1 MSLLHALIA
10 RGTTILVEH
19 DASGSSQYSNVT
31 QTLLSKIPPNDS
43 KLTYA
48 ADEILIH
55 YQKTNGIISMVV
67 AQDSAGRRMPFGFLA
82 SLHRQVEFYLSF
94 SLLRELSNL
103 PAFGANSFEKEIQKL
118 MKQYEENPPQDAIKQ
133 GQAELAATKDVMV
146 KSIDAVLSRG
156 ERIEILV
163 DRTDEMSQQ
172 ARAFRKRS
180 TVLRRKMWWKNV
192 KVLIAIGF
200 SGILLFYLLVASAC
214 GLNLHSCRA

>member
-1 MSLLHALIA
+1 MSLLHALVA
-10 RGTTILVEH
+10 RGSTVLAEH
-19 DASGSSQYSNVT
+19 DASGSSQYSQVT

-55 YQKTNGIISMVV
+55 YQKTGGVTAMVV
-67 AQDSAGRRMPFGFLA
+67 SEDSAGRRMPFGFLQA
-82 SLHRQVEFYLSF
+82 LHRQFTMSYPDSGD
-94 SLLRELSNL
+94 L
-103 PAFGANSFEKEIQKL
+103 PAYGANSFGKEIAKL

-133 GQAELAATKDVMV
+133 AQAELAATKDVMV

-180 TVLRRKMWWKNV
+180 TVLRRKMWWKNI
-192 KVLIAIGF
+192 KVLMAIGF
-200 SGILLFYLLVASAC
+200 SAILLFYLLVASAC
-214 GLNLHSCRA
+214 GLNLHSCSS

>member
-1 MSLLHALIA
+1 MSLLHALVA
-10 RGTTILVEH
+10 RGSTILSEH
-19 DASGSSQYSNVT
+19 DASGSNQYSTVT

-55 YQKTNGIISMVV
+55 YQKASGVTAMVV
-67 AQDSAGRRMPFGFLA
+67 SEDSAGRRMPFSFLNQ
-82 SLHRQVEFYLSF
+82 LHRQFVSTFPNS
-94 SLLRELSNL
+94 SDL
-103 PAFGANSFEKEIQKL
+103 PPYGANSFAPEIAKL
-118 MKQYEENPPQDAIKQ
+118 MRQYEENPPQDAIKQ
-133 GQAELAATKDVMV
+133 AQAELAATKDVMV

-200 SGILLFYLLVASAC
+200 SAMLLFYFLVASAC